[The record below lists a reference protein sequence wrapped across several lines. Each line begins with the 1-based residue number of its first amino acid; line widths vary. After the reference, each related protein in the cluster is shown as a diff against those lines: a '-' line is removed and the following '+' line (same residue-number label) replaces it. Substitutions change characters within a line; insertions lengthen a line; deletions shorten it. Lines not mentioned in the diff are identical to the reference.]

1 MSTLSLPLRPLEV
14 RGKTSTVSLRSMEVI
29 APKKSPL
36 SADFRRSEIHAKPL
50 PPTPTFRVAS
60 SVYSV
65 YVEGAPRTPKFA
77 KSGNTLP
84 SKAFLNPHQ
93 GLKERASTSNLP
105 DSPPSPPRPRL
116 TQAKTHPAVSRLVE
130 RKKIRSSFY
139 GEWKAPVWEAD
150 SDNEAAPDSP
160 VTEKAFSHNGA
171 SPETPAQS
179 AEEHA
184 ADYASLLAARMSS
197 IPDPL
202 IPGCLAESSLVE
214 YDESQDPLT
223 PGPLTA
229 MIAEPVTE
237 DDSVSPSERF
247 SSASA
252 EECMPRSRWSSA
264 SSSPSSPIQFPKK
277 TFKSRAQK
285 AFLAQ
290 KAFHS
295 KKPSPAK
302 AEKKGHKRDDSNS
315 SWTSH
320 STGDSNRSS
329 MNSAERSAVEKGV
342 LNIYDT
348 LDSPYDAVTV
358 KPKALDEITKPKNVL
373 HKSQPSPKSWEAAKT
388 PSPRS
393 RSDRASWSTQGSNE
407 SSASISSEYRATVLK
422 HSLRR
427 ASSVKQRSVGKKL
440 VTAVGL
446 DRGRNKKKASEKRR
460 QEMKKQIVV
469 VGRRGGSVDM
479 GL

>member
-1 MSTLSLPLRPLEV
+1 
-14 RGKTSTVSLRSMEVI
+14 MEVVA

-36 SADFRRSEIHAKPL
+36 SADFRKSEIHAKPL

-84 SKAFLNPHQ
+84 SKVFLSPHQ
-93 GLKERASTSNLP
+93 GLKQRASTSNLP

-116 TQAKTHPAVSRLVE
+116 TQAKTHPAVLRLTE

-139 GEWKAPVWEAD
+139 GEWKAPKWEDD
-150 SDNEAAPDSP
+150 SDNEDGPETP
-160 VTEKAFSHNGA
+160 GIRKALSHNG
-171 SPETPAQS
+171 SLPGTQAQS

-184 ADYASLLAARMSS
+184 ADYASILAARMSS
-197 IPDPL
+197 IPTSL
-202 IPGCLAESSLVE
+202 IPGFLAESSHME

-229 MIAEPVTE
+229 TIPEPVTE
-237 DDSVSPSERF
+237 DDSVPPSERF
-247 SSASA
+247 SSTSA
-252 EECMPRSRWSSA
+252 EEMPRSRWSSA
-264 SSSPSSPIQFPKK
+264 SSSPTSPIQFPKK

-295 KKPSPAK
+295 KKLSPDK
-302 AEKKGHKRDDSNS
+302 AEKKGHKREESNS

-329 MNSAERSAVEKGV
+329 MNSVEKAAIEKGV
-342 LNIYDT
+342 LNIFDT
-348 LDSPYDAVTV
+348 LDSPYDVIT
-358 KPKALDEITKPKNVL
+358 PKSKATDEITKPKNVL
-373 HKSQPSPKSWEAAKT
+373 QKPQPSPKSWEAAKT
-388 PSPRS
+388 PSPRT
-393 RSDRASWSTQGSNE
+393 RSDRASWSTQASSE
-407 SSASISSEYRATVLK
+407 SRASVSSAYREMVLK
-422 HSLRR
+422 HSFRR
-427 ASSVKQRSVGKKL
+427 KSSVKQRSVGKEL

-446 DRGRNKKKASEKRR
+446 NKGTNKKKASEKKR
-460 QEMKKQIVV
+460 QELKKQIVV
-469 VGRRGGSVDM
+469 VGRKGGSVDM
-479 GL
+479 VS